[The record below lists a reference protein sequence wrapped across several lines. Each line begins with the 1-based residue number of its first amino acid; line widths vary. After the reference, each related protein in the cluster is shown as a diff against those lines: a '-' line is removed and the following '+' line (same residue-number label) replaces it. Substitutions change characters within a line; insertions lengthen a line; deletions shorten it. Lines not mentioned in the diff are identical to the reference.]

1 MPDYLRDQIARLHDM
16 AMRLLALA
24 LKTRAGD
31 GEFLEQLVVAAL
43 ACEEK
48 ATALEV
54 GAAKPKTL
62 EESTK
67 SN

>member
-1 MPDYLRDQIARLHDM
+1 M